1 MNFTKPD
8 SLFNFGM
15 KVSIYS
21 EKNSEKT
28 SEKEEK
34 SGWYK
39 GGEHISYY
47 LNGIRKDNNYMS
59 KGFYTLSFSYKFLH
73 DEDTVYFAYSY
84 PYTYSDLISDIFEI
98 ENDIQKRSICSRKL
112 LCKTLAGN
120 DCDVI
125 TITEKGDFQTM

>member
-21 EKNSEKT
+21 EKNSELELSKE
-28 SEKEEK
+28 SEKQ
-34 SGWYK
+34 GWHK

-73 DEDTVYFAYSY
+73 DEDTVFFAYSY

-125 TITEKGDFQTM
+125 TITEKGDF